1 MICYLRF
8 HEQILSHADLVII
21 GCIRIVRVLKH
32 SVKSRMLGLIAIRRD

>member
-1 MICYLRF
+1 MISYLRF

-21 GCIRIVRVLKH
+21 GRIRIVRVSKN